1 LERKVKSM
9 AEVQKQ
15 IEGLPLEELEG
26 QEGGFLPDR
35 IEMRRRR
42 RRRRAGG
49 GGAQFVT
56 NTSES
61 NSCAAA
67 LSTGCG
73 ADVDVAV
80 DFAI

>member
-1 LERKVKSM
+1 M

-42 RRRRAGG
+42 RRRGG
-49 GGAQFVT
+49 GGGGVVVINNA
-56 NTSES
+56 ES
-61 NSCAAA
+61 ASASCGAGII
-67 LSTGCG
+67 GCG
-73 ADVDVAV
+73 AELAL
-80 DFAI
+80 

>member
-1 LERKVKSM
+1 M

-42 RRRRAGG
+42 RRRGG
-49 GGAQFVT
+49 GGGGDVITINNEA
-56 NTSES
+56 
-61 NSCAAA
+61 NSCSADD
-67 LSTGCG
+67 GCG
-73 ADVDVAV
+73 NVET
-80 DFAI
+80 FTLIPLIPIGG

>member
-1 LERKVKSM
+1 M

-42 RRRRAGG
+42 RRRGG
-49 GGAQFVT
+49 GGGVVINNA
-56 NTSES
+56 ES
-61 NSCAAA
+61 FSGSCAA
-67 LSTGCG
+67 LVGCG
-73 ADVDVAV
+73 VEVT
-80 DFAI
+80 